1 MSKKYNCEYCSSEV
15 ELEVIETSE
24 HEIMVDEHLCESCFY
39 DIYGYCEYC
48 GDIILKDELMWIE
61 NGDTL
66 ACEYCTEHN
75 SNIIWCEDHDCYEY
89 QEDEN
94 IITLANGNTICRDA
108 FEWGEYFYCEDCEEY
123 YHVDYACWCES
134 NECYYCED
142 CIDNH
147 QSQYISEYHD
157 HDYDDEF
164 RMTIEDRKNDNKLFF
179 GMEIEIEANH
189 RNNHDNLA
197 SAILNRTD
205 DFVFEE
211 DGSLNN
217 GFEVISMPFSRNY
230 MKDTLEDTLKDILKT
245 INNHNYEGKNT
256 CGLHFHVSYEAIR
269 SIPNLLKIV
278 EYYKEELTIL
288 SRREESSLN
297 RWSPFYTKNFNKEE
311 ITDEMINEIV
321 DDYCSRYHAI
331 NLDNDYTVEFRIFK
345 STTNHETLMATWE
358 LVNNIVAFANDHEVE
373 LNAMPSFYEIA
384 TYQENNYIENYME
397 TMGLLA
403 TC

>member
-1 MSKKYNCEYCSSEV
+1 MSKKYECEYCCNEV

-24 HEIMVDEHLCESCFY
+24 HEIMVNEHLCESCFY
-39 DIYGYCEYC
+39 DLYSYCDYC
-48 GDIILKDELMWIE
+48 GNIELRDDLMWLE
-61 NGDTL
+61 NNETVV
-66 ACEYCTEHN
+66 CEHCTDHN
-75 SNIIWCEDHDCYEY
+75 DNIIWCEEHDCYEY
-89 QEDEN
+89 QDDDD

-108 FEWGEYFYCEDCEEY
+108 YEYGEYFYCEDCEEF

-134 NECYYCED
+134 DECYYCED

-157 HDYDDEF
+157 HYYDEF
-164 RMTIEDRKNDNKLFF
+164 KMTSDDRKNDNKLFF

-189 RNNHDNLA
+189 RDNHDNLA
-197 SAILNRTD
+197 MAILNRTD
-205 DFVFEE
+205 DFVFEQ

-217 GFEVISMPFSRNY
+217 GFEIISMPFSRNY
-230 MKDTLEDTLKDILKT
+230 MKGILDDTLKDILKT

-297 RWSPFYTKNFNKEE
+297 RWSPFYTKNFDKNE

-345 STTNHETLMATWE
+345 STTNHKTLMATWE
-358 LVNNIVAFANDHEVE
+358 LVNNIVAFANDHEVK
-373 LNAMPSFYEIA
+373 LNAMPSFEEIA
-384 TYQENNYIENYME
+384 TYQENNYIGEYMG
-397 TMGLLA
+397 TTLA
-403 TC
+403 SC

>member
-1 MSKKYNCEYCSSEV
+1 MSKKYECEYCCNEV
-15 ELEVIETSE
+15 EIEAIETSE
-24 HEIMVDEHLCESCFY
+24 HEIMVNEHLCESCFY
-39 DIYGYCEYC
+39 DLYSYCDYC
-48 GDIILKDELMWIE
+48 GNIELRDDLMWLE
-61 NGDTL
+61 NNETVV
-66 ACEYCTEHN
+66 CEHCTDHN
-75 SNIIWCEDHDCYEY
+75 DNIIWCEEHDCYEY
-89 QEDEN
+89 QNDDD

-108 FEWGEYFYCEDCEEY
+108 YEYGEYFYCEDCEEF

-134 NECYYCED
+134 DEMYYCEN

-164 RMTIEDRKNDNKLFF
+164 RMTSDDRKNDNKLFF

-189 RNNHDNLA
+189 RDNHDNLA
-197 SAILNRTD
+197 MAILNRTD
-205 DFVFEE
+205 DFVFEQ

-217 GFEVISMPFSRNY
+217 GFEIISMPFSRNY
-230 MKDTLEDTLKDILKT
+230 MKETLEDTLKDMLKT

-256 CGLHFHVSYEAIR
+256 CGLHFHVSEEAIR

-288 SRREESSLN
+288 SRREQSSLN
-297 RWSPFYTKNFNKEE
+297 RWSPFYTKNFDKNE

-345 STTNHETLMATWE
+345 STTDHKTLMATWE
-358 LVNNIVAFANDHEVE
+358 LVNNIVAFANDFEVK
-373 LNAMPSFYEIA
+373 LNAMPSFEEIA
-384 TYQENNYIENYME
+384 TYQENDYIGEYMG
-397 TMGLLA
+397 TTLA

>member
-24 HEIMVDEHLCESCFY
+24 HEIMANECLCESCFY
-39 DIYGYCEYC
+39 DIYSYCDYC
-48 GDIILKDELMWIE
+48 GDIELKDDLMWLE
-61 NGDTL
+61 NNESL
-66 ACEYCTEHN
+66 ICEHCAEHN
-75 SNIIWCEDHDCYEY
+75 SNVIWCEEHDCYEY
-89 QEDEN
+89 QDDEN

-108 FEWGEYFYCEDCEEY
+108 YEYGEFFYCEDCEEY

-134 NECYYCED
+134 EEMYYCEN

-164 RMTIEDRKNDNKLFF
+164 RLTIEDRKNDNKLFF

-189 RNNHDNLA
+189 RNNHDDLA
-197 SAILNRTD
+197 KAILNRTD
-205 DFVFEE
+205 DFVFEQ

-217 GFEVISMPFSRNY
+217 GFEIISMPFSRNY
-230 MKDTLEDTLKDILKT
+230 MKDTLEDTLKDMLKA

-256 CGLHFHVSYEAIR
+256 CGLHFHVSEEAIR

-297 RWSPFYTKNFNKEE
+297 RWSPFYTKNFNKNE

-331 NLDNDYTVEFRIFK
+331 NLDNSYTVEFRIFK